1 MKQLHGVVWMAW
13 FLKKTALVIINYNQN
28 TSKVKYLESL
38 SRAYSYCNRD
48 GWISSWKPELAPVG
62 KNVMDFWTGMS
73 RELWNSLC

>member
-13 FLKKTALVIINYNQN
+13 FLKKNALVIINYNQN
-28 TSKVKYLESL
+28 TSKVKYLESF

-73 RELWNSLC
+73 RELWN